1 MSGRRYPLTYL
12 RFLKASLWNLA
23 RPSFWG
29 TAIFLAVVGF
39 VLEEYWQ
46 QPDLF
51 NFKPVKQQAGAKNS
65 VNSSLSQEDKA
76 IAADIDNLPV
86 LFYDFVHGTLPS
98 TATNIQQNTKLDNTN
113 NILESLSKQ
122 KTTATD
128 ANSNSGL
135 KLVNPASTPKLENP
149 FVSQTEN
156 LLQFKNS
163 QNNNQ
168 FLGVNGLTT
177 SSIQTDTTQTSTNV
191 GMGFTNPINYK
202 QNTAVVS
209 PLQTALNQSTN
220 QSLSLGNRTTLSQ
233 ISQTNSLLLPNQNLA
248 STTVFNGNA
257 IAPVNNTTN
266 YPNQNSVSPAANIPN
281 QYPNLSTP
289 SIQTPTSAVISITP
303 TTSSNVTPY
312 YNQTPSQSVVN
323 SRNSSNSFSLQ
334 QPTQV
339 PQSNSSSTSQFPGLY
354 TGDRQINGISYPR

>member
-1 MSGRRYPLTYL
+1 MSGRRYRPTYL

-29 TAIFLAVVGF
+29 TAIFLAVVG
-39 VLEEYWQ
+39 VAVKESWK

-51 NFKPVKQQAGAKNS
+51 NFKQVKQAEVKKP
-65 VNSSLSQEDKA
+65 VNSSLSEEDKA

-86 LFYDFVHGTLPS
+86 LFYDFAHGNLPS
-98 TATNIQQNTKLDNTN
+98 TATNVKQNTKLDNSN
-113 NILESLSKQ
+113 SILESLSKQ
-122 KTTATD
+122 KTIATD

-163 QNNNQ
+163 QNNNHS
-168 FLGVNGLTT
+168 LGLNSLTA

-191 GMGFTNPINYK
+191 GMGLTNPINYK
-202 QNTAVVS
+202 QNNAVVS

-220 QSLSLGNRTTLSQ
+220 QSLFLENRITS
-233 ISQTNSLLLPNQNLA
+233 SQTNSLLLPNQNLP
-248 STTVFNGNA
+248 STTIVNGNA

-266 YPNQNSVSPAANIPN
+266 YSNQNFAPSGAKIPN
-281 QYPNLSTP
+281 QYPNPSTP
-289 SIQTPTSAVISITP
+289 SIQTPTSAVTSVTP
-303 TTSSNVTPY
+303 TTSSNVAPY
-312 YNQTPSQSVVN
+312 YTQTPSQSVVT
-323 SRNSSNSFSLQ
+323 SSNSSNVSSLQ
-334 QPTQV
+334 QSSQLSQYNYSSPS
-339 PQSNSSSTSQFPGLY
+339 QSSGFYTS
-354 TGDRQINGISYPR
+354 DRQINGISYPR